1 MKIVTRSGVFETNSS
16 SVHSYTAPI
25 KIKRMSFKD
34 WARSK
39 ANKDKVVN
47 IDFDWWIDETGDV
60 SPDNK
65 LALVLSGIPAFWQ
78 NQEDYDRYISYA
90 EVQENETYKE
100 IIRRL
105 ELRSGYILNLNY
117 SNEKFYIQR
126 PIYSDG
132 YYDGYDN
139 EIIFDNDF
147 YADLDNVLDFIEN
160 PEWKMGVHEYRDG

>member
-1 MKIVTRSGVFETNSS
+1 MELTN
-16 SVHSYTAPI
+16 
-25 KIKRMSFKD
+25 
-34 WARSK
+34 
-39 ANKDKVVN
+39 
-47 IDFDWWIDETGDV
+47 
-60 SPDNK
+60 
-65 LALVLSGIPAFWQ
+65 
-78 NQEDYDRYISYA
+78 ISYA

-132 YYDGYDN
+132 YDD

-147 YADLDNVLDFIEN
+147 YADLDNVLNFIGCSN
-160 PEWKMGVHEYRDG
+160 YQKTVRRRK

>member
-1 MKIVTRSGVFETNSS
+1 MKIVIRSGVFETNSS
-16 SVHSYTAPI
+16 SVHSYTCPI
-25 KIKRMSFKD
+25 KSERISFKG

-39 ANKDKVVN
+39 ADKDKVVN
-47 IDFDWWIDETGDV
+47 IDFGWWIDETGDV

-117 SNEKFYIQR
+117 PNEEFYIQR
-126 PIYSDG
+126 PIFSDG
-132 YYDGYDN
+132 YDD
-139 EIIFDNDF
+139 EIIFDDNF
-147 YADLDNVLDFIEN
+147 YTDLDEVLDFIEN
-160 PEWKMGVHEYRDG
+160 PKWKMGVHEYRDG

>member
-1 MKIVTRSGVFETNSS
+1 MKL
-16 SVHSYTAPI
+16 
-25 KIKRMSFKD
+25 
-34 WARSK
+34 
-39 ANKDKVVN
+39 
-47 IDFDWWIDETGDV
+47 GDV

-117 SNEKFYIQR
+117 PNEEFYIQR
-126 PIYSDG
+126 PISSDG
-132 YYDGYDN
+132 YDD
-139 EIIFDNDF
+139 EIIFDDNF
-147 YADLDNVLDFIEN
+147 YTDLDEVLDFIEN
-160 PEWKMGVHEYRDG
+160 PKWKMGVHEYRDG